1 MTAFDF
7 PSPPPPL
14 TVGQVSNGY
23 TWDGEKWTL
32 SSATVPGSAAGIVT
46 PPQGRITLT
55 SGVAVMQASVA
66 GASTVYFTPYGG
78 NLMPIYDGANMLM
91 TAFAELSQLTTD
103 TGKSPAAVAA
113 SKIYDLFVWNDGGTI
128 RCTRGPAWTN
138 AATRGYTF
146 TLRNGIALNTSPI
159 GNGPAALRGTWVGT
173 IASNA
178 TATIDWIYGAAG
190 ANGVAGVFN
199 VWNAFNRVGV
209 SSTVI
214 DNSASYT
221 YTPLTIRQAHASPS
235 MQISFVTGAQ
245 EDAVFASYQCY
256 IYNATGAGAVY
267 GKCGLGFDSTTIYAS
282 NAFNLGSVTGSIPV
296 AVATWNAAAGSHILY
311 ALESGDG
318 VNANNFNQN
327 GVTNNVG
334 LNFMFRM

>member
-7 PSPPPPL
+7 PGPPL

-23 TWDGEKWTL
+23 TWDGEKWAL

-55 SGVAVMQASVA
+55 SGAAVMAASVA

-103 TGKSPAAVAA
+103 TSKSPAAVAA

-128 RCTRGPAWTN
+128 RCTRGPAWAN
-138 AATRGYTF
+138 ATARGYTF

-178 TATIDWIYGAAG
+178 ASTIDWIYGAAG

-221 YTPLTIRQAHASPS
+221 YTPNTIRQAHGSPA

-245 EDAVFASYQCY
+245 EDAVSASYQCY
-256 IYNATGAGAVY
+256 IFNLAASAAY
-267 GKCGLGFDSTTIYAS
+267 GKCGLGFDSLTVYAS
-282 NAFNLGSVTGSIPV
+282 NAFNFGSGTGSIPL
-296 AVATWNAAAGSHILY
+296 AVGTWNAAAGTHVLS

-318 VNANNFNQN
+318 ANANNFNQN

-334 LNFMFRM
+334 LNFVFRM